1 MRTELKHFIQDM
13 VFGVGIVL
21 FAVAVCFFAF
31 KSMPTPAPEPTL
43 LEECAK
49 AANYVRAVEG
59 CERSMGCTFELKD
72 MELYVETYD
81 YGRKYCNASS
91 PIEEPKT
98 TTRD

>member
-1 MRTELKHFIQDM
+1 MKDFISEI
-13 VFGVGIVL
+13 GVGLTIIAIIFGGVYWL
-21 FAVAVCFFAF
+21 GTA
-31 KSMPTPAPEPTL
+31 MTPAITTL
-43 LEECAK
+43 HEECDK
-49 AANYVRAVEG
+49 ASAYVRAVEG
-59 CERSMGCTFELKD
+59 CERSMGCTFTVQD